1 MPVFVIYHLTRATRH
16 LIFWSLIAIAVSL
29 SGVRLLLSGI
39 ESYKSN
45 LASNIE
51 ELVGAPVEI
60 GRLGAKMRGFSPEL
74 VLEDITILS
83 PGTHKKPPI
92 QFNEIRLGINLLDM
106 VINRQLLSSSWVTL
120 VGAKLTVIRKPDGS
134 FAIVGLKA
142 SDGQPLWLMEG
153 GKYEVLRSE
162 ISWQDE
168 KNHSQPLI
176 FNDVDLAIINAADA
190 RHHRINML
198 MKLPPQYGD
207 ALKVSMDLESNVFE
221 STNLHGTAF
230 IEGSRIKLAEWDKFG
245 LPLDMQIDSG
255 IADFKAWAKWQNS
268 LPVSVIGEAQIQQ
281 AKLARKGKGAFP
293 VDRLRTRFQ
302 WQAKDNQWRLDVK
315 DFWLETADAPNGA
328 SKKWPAA
335 DFSVSGDFTEDNL
348 SRKLA
353 VFVEQLDLH
362 EASGIIGFFA
372 PLSDQQSKAL
382 VQARPRGL
390 LENFSAFADL
400 QAGHFAVNGRF
411 AGISMAPQPSI
422 PGLENLAGHIKGTE
436 QGGIVRLM
444 TERALLTSPELFRNA
459 LSIDSLSGI
468 INWRQTESDWTL
480 ASSMVRLDNA
490 DFQSENRLRIVIPK
504 ADGQV
509 FMDLQSAF
517 VGHDISQAKHYLP
530 VGIMGKSVVDWLDH
544 AFIGGRIKKGGMLFY
559 GNPGDFP
566 FKDGSGV
573 FETLFEAEQ
582 AELAYHPEWPH
593 ITDMAADVL
602 FLKDGLLVDVK
613 QGRSDKASIKQAQV
627 AISSMQEID
636 YLQIKG
642 QVAGEIGQILG
653 FMQQTPLH
661 STFDALQDVITP
673 AGHTEVALDLQIPL
687 MDTVDAKVDGT
698 AQLNNA
704 QLTVNS
710 LDLPVK
716 GISGAL
722 KFNEQGL
729 YSDTINAAALGH
741 AIRININS
749 DDSQTMIN
757 VSGHAG
763 VDDLQAQFKMPWWDI
778 AEGETD
784 YQLQL
789 RLPYSGN
796 KPDLTVQSTLAG
808 IVLDLPDTLAKSVGQ
823 ERPLLLRFE
832 LTDEALLPIQLNYD
846 NKLKAAISL
855 NAKQQRI
862 HSGHVLVGA
871 GEATLPREAGLE
883 LEINRDRLD
892 LPEWL
897 SLSTAA
903 AQGQE
908 NDAGATSDIRE
919 IKIHSDRGVWKKTEL
934 GVFDLALKRNGD
946 YWAGDISSSFA
957 RGNLQVP
964 VSPKGGD
971 SIKLNMDVLDI
982 SALRQLRLEGAAVRP
997 EQVPLLNITS
1007 RETLWHSTSLGQL
1020 LLETERIPEGIRF
1033 KRAELL
1039 GADEKLTL
1047 SGTWSQHE
1055 SQIIGRLETPH
1066 WGRLLARL
1074 GVTDDMTETSG
1085 VMHYDLRWQGAPF
1098 QFSLAGLNGQ
1108 VDVNLKNG
1116 RILSIE
1122 PGFGRV
1128 LGMLAMAQWVK
1139 RIQLDFSDVYEEG
1152 LTFNSI
1158 KGHFD
1163 LLDGLANT
1171 HDLVVDAVPA
1181 KITIRGDTDLVN
1193 GTIDHNV
1200 NVVPKSS
1207 EAVPIAGTIVGK
1219 IAGLVARSLTGEDK
1233 EGFFFGSQYRLKGE
1247 WRNAEIIP
1255 LHENDGLLQKTWNG
1269 ITDFPWLEQREN
1281 NKENQYE

>member
-1 MPVFVIYHLTRATRH
+1 VPVFVIYHLTRH
-16 LIFWSLIAIAVSL
+16 LIFWSLIAIAVGL
-29 SGVRLLLSGI
+29 SGVRLLLSGS
-39 ESYKSN
+39 ESYKSS
-45 LASNIE
+45 LAGNIE

-92 QFNEIRLGINLLDM
+92 QFKEIRLGINLLDM
-106 VINRQLLSSSWVTL
+106 LINRQLLSSSWITL

-134 FAIVGLKA
+134 LAIVGLKA

-153 GKYEVLRSE
+153 GKYEVLHSE

-168 KNHSQPLI
+168 KNNSQPLI

-190 RHHRINML
+190 KHHRINML
-198 MKLPPQYGD
+198 MKLPPQYGG
-207 ALKVSMDLESNVFE
+207 ALKVSMDLESSVFE

-245 LPLDMQIDSG
+245 LPLDVQIDSG
-255 IADFKAWAKWQNS
+255 TGDFKAWAKWQNS
-268 LPVSVIGEAQIQQ
+268 QPVSVIGEAQIQQ
-281 AKLARKGKGAFP
+281 TKLARKGKGAFP
-293 VDRLRTRFQ
+293 VDRLKTRFQ

-315 DFWLETADAPNGA
+315 DFWLETADASNGA

-353 VFVEQLDLH
+353 VFVKQLDLH

-382 VQARPRGL
+382 AQARLRGL
-390 LENFSAFADL
+390 LENFSVFADL
-400 QAGHFAVNGRF
+400 QDDYFAVNGRF

-422 PGLENLAGHIKGTE
+422 PGLENLTGHIKGND
-436 QGGIVRLM
+436 QGGTVRLM

-459 LSIDSLSGI
+459 LSIDSLNGI
-468 INWRQTESDWTL
+468 VSWRQTESDWIL
-480 ASSMVRLDNA
+480 ASSMIRIDNA
-490 DFQSENRLRIVIPK
+490 DFQSENRLRIIIPK
-504 ADGQV
+504 TDGQV

-517 VGHDISQAKHYLP
+517 VGRDISQAKLYLP
-530 VGIMGKSVVDWLDH
+530 ANIMGKSTVDWLDH

-559 GNPGDFP
+559 GTPGDFP

-582 AELAYHPEWPH
+582 AELAYHPQWPH
-593 ITDMAADVL
+593 ITDMAVDVL
-602 FLKDGLLVDVK
+602 FMKDGLLVDVK
-613 QGRSDKASIKQAQV
+613 QGRSDKVAIKQAQV
-627 AISSMQEID
+627 AIPSMEESD

-642 QVAGEIGQILG
+642 QVGGEIGQILG

-673 AGHTEVALDLQIPL
+673 AGNTEVALDLQIPL
-687 MDTVDAKVDGT
+687 VDTVDAKVDGT

-704 QLTVNS
+704 KLTVNS

-722 KFNEQGL
+722 RFNEQGL
-729 YSDTINAAALGH
+729 YSDTIHATALGH
-741 AIRININS
+741 AIRINMNS
-749 DDSQTMIN
+749 DDRQTMVN

-763 VDDLQAQFKMPWWDI
+763 VDDLQAQFKMPWWNI

-789 RLPYSGN
+789 RLPYGNN

-808 IVLDLPDTLAKSVGQ
+808 IALDLPDTLAKSVGQ
-823 ERPLLLRFE
+823 ERPLSLRFE
-832 LTDEALLPIQLNYD
+832 LTDEELLPIELDYD

-855 NAKQQRI
+855 NTKQQRI
-862 HSGHVLVGA
+862 HSGHVLVGTGKVA
-871 GEATLPREAGLE
+871 PPLEAGLK

-897 SLSTAA
+897 NLSTVG
-903 AQGQE
+903 AQSQE
-908 NDAGATSDIRE
+908 NDAGATGDIRE

-934 GVFDLALKRNGD
+934 GVFDLALKRNGG
-946 YWAGDISSSFA
+946 YWAGDIGSSFA
-957 RGNLQVP
+957 RGNIQVP
-964 VSPKGGD
+964 VDPNASD

-982 SALRQLRLEGAAVRP
+982 SALRQLRLEGAAVQP
-997 EQVPLLNITS
+997 EQVPLLTITS
-1007 RETLWHSTSLGQL
+1007 RETRWSSINLGQL
-1020 LLETERIPEGIRF
+1020 LLETERIPEGLRF

-1047 SGTWSQHE
+1047 SGTWSQQE
-1055 SQIIGRLETPH
+1055 SQIIGRLETPD
-1066 WGRLLARL
+1066 WGRLLTRL
-1074 GVTDDMTETSG
+1074 GITDDMTETSG

-1098 QFSLAGLNGQ
+1098 QFSLAGLNGR

-1128 LGMLAMAQWVK
+1128 LGMLAMAQWIK

-1158 KGHFD
+1158 KGRFD
-1163 LLDGLANT
+1163 LLGGLANT

-1233 EGFFFGSQYRLKGE
+1233 EGFFFGSQYRVKGE
-1247 WRNAEIIP
+1247 WGNAEIIP
-1255 LHENDGLLQKTWNG
+1255 LHENDGLLRKTWNG

-1281 NKENQYE
+1281 NKESQYE